1 MRRVLPLIYEFVVPV
16 WLKIIVNPVMPSTN
30 LVLINN
36 IILIQEIVDDIMVDH
51 PALAMFPEICQNDAE
66 KENLTPPISPFPP
79 ISPNFPSLQTFS
91 FSDLSTSSPMY
102 PSPTIP
108 QTTSPIHKQQQYAP
122 LTPLRPLTPNI
133 TINDHRSSI
142 KAAQTN
148 KPLSSSTPVNGKV
161 KEYSTCG
168 MLKDSTCGLSID
180 LPFPE
185 CFSIPVEEAISS
197 GNVQPV
203 RLKLMNDVSTF
214 YYSLCKHP
222 RQGDYTR
229 IARKVCERFPEV
241 SSI

>member
-1 MRRVLPLIYEFVVPV
+1 M
-16 WLKIIVNPVMPSTN
+16 
-30 LVLINN
+30 
-36 IILIQEIVDDIMVDH
+36 DDIMVDH

-79 ISPNFPSLQTFS
+79 ISPNFPPLPTFS

-102 PSPTIP
+102 PCRTIP
-108 QTTSPIHKQQQYAP
+108 QTTPPIHKQQQYAP
-122 LTPLRPLTPNI
+122 LTPLQHLTPNI
-133 TINDHRSSI
+133 TINDHRSS
-142 KAAQTN
+142 AEAVQTT

-161 KEYSTCG
+161 KE
-168 MLKDSTCGLSID
+168 DSTCGLPKD
-180 LPFPE
+180 LLFPE
-185 CFSIPVEEAISS
+185 RFSIPVEEAISS